1 MYQDLMSRRLRSAAG
16 LFCVLVCVMALGA
29 CDVAKFTADST
40 AGLFTRAAPAF
51 ESYWDYDLA
60 GEALPATVVQ
70 FEGIL
75 RVVPDN
81 EAILA
86 QLAQAYIAYAYGWV
100 EADVESM
107 EFDGDYEEADVQRQR
122 ARIMYL
128 RAVDLTRHW
137 VRLHDPEVDVAVK
150 STVAELEEWLKSAFV
165 EKADAEMLLWHGYAW
180 GSYINAAKDDME
192 AIADLEYAKAFVV
205 RSIELDPDFYNAAGY
220 TFMGVAT
227 ASEMAGD
234 MDEAKV
240 YFEKAL
246 ERTERRALQIQLN
259 MARYYAVKE
268 GDRELFD
275 TLLAEVMDAQD
286 PLPEARLANRMARV
300 RAALYIEN
308 ADQLF

>member
-1 MYQDLMSRRLRSAAG
+1 MYQDLWSRHLRSAVG
-16 LFCVLVCVMALGA
+16 VVCIVALGA

-51 ESYWDYDLA
+51 EAYWDYDLA
-60 GEALPATVVQ
+60 GEALPATIVQ

-75 RVVPDN
+75 RVIPDN

-86 QLAQAYIAYAYGWV
+86 QLSQAYIAYAYGWV
-100 EADVESM
+100 EADVESL
-107 EFDGDYEEADVQRQR
+107 EFEGDYDEADLQRQR
-122 ARIMYL
+122 ARMMYL
-128 RAVDLTRHW
+128 RAVDLTRHTI
-137 VRLHDPEVDVAVK
+137 RLHNGDIDPAVRG
-150 STVAELEEWLKSAFV
+150 TVEDLEAWLAGAFV
-165 EKADAEMLLWHGYAW
+165 EKVDAEMLLWHGYAW

-192 AIADLEYAKAFVV
+192 AIADLAYAKAFVV
-205 RSIELDPDFYNAAGY
+205 RSIELDPDYYNSAGY
-220 TFMGVAT
+220 LFMGVAT

-246 ERTERRALQIQLN
+246 ARTERRALQAQVN

-275 TLLAEVMDAQD
+275 KLLTEVMDALD
-286 PLPEARLANRMARV
+286 PLPEARLANRMARE

>member
-1 MYQDLMSRRLRSAAG
+1 MYQDLWSRHLRSAVG
-16 LFCVLVCVMALGA
+16 VVCIVALGA

-51 ESYWDYDLA
+51 EAYWDYDLA
-60 GEALPATVVQ
+60 GEALPATIVQ

-75 RVVPDN
+75 RVIPDN

-86 QLAQAYIAYAYGWV
+86 QLSQAYIAYAYGWV
-100 EADVESM
+100 EADVESL
-107 EFDGDYEEADVQRQR
+107 EFEGDYDEADTQRQR
-122 ARIMYL
+122 ARTMYL
-128 RAVDLTRHW
+128 RAVDLTRHTI
-137 VRLHDPEVDVAVK
+137 RLHNGDIDPAVRG
-150 STVAELEEWLKSAFV
+150 TVEDLEAWLAGAFV
-165 EKADAEMLLWHGYAW
+165 EKGDAEMLLWHGYAW

-192 AIADLEYAKAFVV
+192 AIADLAYAKAFVA
-205 RSIELDPDFYNAAGY
+205 RSIELDPDYYNSAGY
-220 TFMGVAT
+220 LFMGVAT

-246 ERTERRALQIQLN
+246 ARTERRALQAQVN

-275 TLLAEVMDAQD
+275 KLLTEVMDALD

>member
-1 MYQDLMSRRLRSAAG
+1 MYQSLSSRHLRSALG
-16 LFCVLVCVMALGA
+16 LLCIMALGA

-51 ESYWDYDLA
+51 EAYWDYELA
-60 GEALPATVVQ
+60 GEALPATIVQ

-81 EAILA
+81 QAILA
-86 QLAQAYIAYAYGWV
+86 QLAQAYVAYAYGWV
-100 EADVESM
+100 EADVESL
-107 EFDGDYEEADVQRQR
+107 EFEGEYNDADDQRQR

-128 RAVDLTRHW
+128 RALDLTRHW
-137 VRLHDPEVDVAVK
+137 VRLHNGDIDAAE
-150 STVAELEEWLKSAFV
+150 SGTVGELEKWLESAFV
-165 EKADAEMLLWHGYAW
+165 DEADAEMLLWHGYAW

-192 AIADLEYAKAFVV
+192 AIADLEYAKAYVA
-205 RSIELDPDFYNAAGY
+205 RSIELDPDYYNAAGY

-234 MDEAKV
+234 MQVAKE
-240 YFEKAL
+240 YFETAL
-246 ERTERRALQIQLN
+246 ARTERRALQIQLN

-275 TLLAEVMDAQD
+275 KLLTEVMDAQD
-286 PLPEARLANRMARV
+286 PLPEARLANRIARD
-300 RAALYIEN
+300 RASMYIEN

>member
-1 MYQDLMSRRLRSAAG
+1 MHQDLSSRHLRSAIG
-16 LFCVLVCVMALGA
+16 LVCIVALGG

-51 ESYWDYDLA
+51 EAYWDYDLA

-81 EAILA
+81 ESILA
-86 QLAQAYIAYAYGWV
+86 QLAQAYVAYAYGWV
-100 EADVESM
+100 EADVEEL
-107 EFDGDYEEADVQRQR
+107 EFASDYEEAEVQRRR

-128 RAVDLTRHW
+128 RALDLTRHW
-137 VRLHDPEVDVAVK
+137 VRLHNPDVDLAVGG
-150 STVAELEEWLKSAFV
+150 TVDELEQWLQEAFI

-180 GSYINAAKDDME
+180 GSYINTSKDDME
-192 AIADLEYAKAFVV
+192 AIADLEYAKAFVA
-205 RSIELDPDFYNAAGY
+205 RSIELDPDHYNSAGY
-220 TFMGVAT
+220 AFMGVAT

-234 MDEAKV
+234 MEEAKV

-246 ERTERRALQIQLN
+246 ARTERRALQVQLN

-275 TLLAEVMDAQD
+275 KLLSEVMEADD

>member
-1 MYQDLMSRRLRSAAG
+1 MHQDPLSRRLRVAIG
-16 LFCVLVCVMALGA
+16 VICIVALGG

-81 EAILA
+81 EAILS

-100 EADVESM
+100 EADVEEL
-107 EFDGDYEEADVQRQR
+107 EFESEYEEADVQRQR

-128 RAVDLTRHW
+128 RALDLTRHW
-137 VRLHDPEVDVAVK
+137 VRLYNADVDLAV
-150 STVAELEEWLKSAFV
+150 SGTVEDLESWLQEAFI

-180 GSYINAAKDDME
+180 GSYINTAKDDM
-192 AIADLEYAKAFVV
+192 AVVADLEYAKAFVA
-205 RSIELDPDFYNAAGY
+205 RSIELDPDYYNAAGY

-234 MDEAKV
+234 MDVAKV

-246 ERTERRALQIQLN
+246 ARTERRALQIQLN

-268 GDRELFD
+268 GDRDLFD
-275 TLLAEVMDAQD
+275 KLLTEVMDADD